1 MEPPVDCGVVSLP
14 LPGPTATLT
23 GGVLRGR
30 SSGRTDE
37 FLVGPENRL
46 AEVAVQ
52 AVLEGNGHDHFNPLL
67 FYGPSGCGKSH
78 LAMGIAAG
86 WSARCEQRRRVQ
98 CVAADDFALELREA
112 IAAQATADFRRKYRE
127 AELLVVESIPR
138 LAGKTAAQEELLHTI
153 DALIANG
160 RRVIGTA
167 LTPPSRWSDISPAIR
182 SRFHGGLLVPV
193 QLPGSEVRRLLIE
206 RWSGALGL
214 SIEAEAV
221 AFAAE
226 RLALSAPQLLGAL
239 IQLGERAAPTTQAI
253 TLGQVRRFVDSFGGM
268 STPTLKEIAAA
279 TARHFGVTLGQM
291 RSKSRRRAVVLARD
305 TAIYL
310 ARELAGN
317 TLPELGRYFGNR
329 DHTTISHGYHKVKQ
343 MLLTDTELQQA
354 VSAVQNMLKEC

>member
-1 MEPPVDCGVVSLP
+1 VDCGVVSLP
-14 LPGPTATLT
+14 LPGPMPTLT
-23 GGVLRGR
+23 GGAFRGR
-30 SSGRTDE
+30 PSGRTDE

-52 AVLEGNGHDHFNPLL
+52 TVLEGNGHDHFNPLL

-86 WSARCEQRRRVQ
+86 WSARCEQRRRVH
-98 CVAADDFALELREA
+98 CVAADDFAIELHEA

-127 AELLVVESIPR
+127 AEMLVIENIPR

-160 RRVIGTA
+160 RRVVGTA

-214 SIEAEAV
+214 SIEAD
-221 AFAAE
+221 AAALAAQ
-226 RLALSAPQLLGAL
+226 RLALSAPELLGAL
-239 IQLGERAAPTTQAI
+239 MQLRELGLPPGQVI
-253 TLGQVRRFVDSFGGM
+253 TLEQVRRFLARFAGQSAP
-268 STPTLKEIAAA
+268 SLKEIAGA

-310 ARELAGN
+310 ARELAGC

-329 DHTTISHGYHKVKQ
+329 DHTTISHGYHKLKQ
-343 MLLTDTELQQA
+343 MLLTDADVQQA

>member
-1 MEPPVDCGVVSLP
+1 MDCGVVSLP
-14 LPGPTATLT
+14 LPGPTPTLT
-23 GGVLRGR
+23 GGALRGR
-30 SSGRTDE
+30 LSSRGDE

-52 AVLEGNGHDHFNPLL
+52 TVLEGDGHDHFNPLL
-67 FYGPSGCGKSH
+67 FFGPSGSGKSH
-78 LAMGIAAG
+78 LALGIAAG

-98 CVAADDFALELREA
+98 CVAADDFALELHEA

-127 AELLVVESIPR
+127 AEMLVIESIPR
-138 LAGKTAAQEELLHTI
+138 LAGKQAAQEELLHTI

-167 LTPPSRWSDISPAIR
+167 LSPPSRWSEISPAIR
-182 SRFHGGLLVPV
+182 SRFHSGLLVPV

-206 RWSGALGL
+206 RWSAALGL
-214 SIEAEAV
+214 TIEAD
-221 AFAAE
+221 AASLAAD
-226 RLALSAPQLLGAL
+226 RLALSAPELLGAL
-239 IQLGERAAPTTQAI
+239 MRLGDVGATAGRMI
-253 TLGQVRRFVDSFGGM
+253 TLDQVRRFLAAFGGK
-268 STPTLKEIAAA
+268 SAPSLREIAIA

-291 RSKSRRRAVVLARD
+291 RSKSRRRAVVVARD

-329 DHTTISHGYHKVKQ
+329 DHTTISHGYHKLKQ
-343 MLLTDTELQQA
+343 MLRTDPEVQQA